1 MSIKENKALVRRY
14 FTGDASHDTE
24 PTPDVIREIQ
34 EAKNP
39 TIAVFEKLFR
49 PHFEVIFDPDFILHM
64 SGKEENRE
72 QTIQENLALMT
83 AFPDASFGIDKMLA
97 EGDLVVVLG
106 RMLGTNLGSYNGM
119 PATGKKVELG
129 YIIIYRIAGGKIV
142 ESWANMDMLGLM
154 QQLGVIPK
162 Q

>member
-1 MSIKENKALVRRY
+1 MSIKENKELVRRY
-14 FTGDASHDTE
+14 FTGEGGKTE

-39 TIAVFEKLFR
+39 TIAAFEKLFK
-49 PHFEVIFDPDFILHM
+49 PHFERIFAPDFILHM

-72 QTIQENLALMT
+72 QTIQINLALMT

-97 EGDLVVVLG
+97 AGDSVVVRG
-106 RMLGTNLGSYNGM
+106 RMLGTNLGSYNGL

-142 ESWANMDMLGLM
+142 ESWANMDILGLM
-154 QQLGVIPK
+154 QQIGAIPK